1 MIGILVQIGI
11 NINIV
16 KVKIFRVNILLIV
29 MLDFKGN
36 EMEKIENIINF
47 GSIKLEILIYNI
59 NILYI
64 IILFIFLDF
73 CFIICVCKFMND
85 YYIMMFVL

>member
-1 MIGILVQIGI
+1 M

-16 KVKIFRVNILLIV
+16 KVKIFRVNILLNI

-36 EMEKIENIINF
+36 EMEKIENIINV

-73 CFIICVCKFMND
+73 CFIICV
-85 YYIMMFVL
+85 

>member
-16 KVKIFRVNILLIV
+16 KVKIFRLNILLNV

-36 EMEKIENIINF
+36 EMEIIENIINF

-85 YYIMMFVL
+85 YYIIMFVL

>member
-1 MIGILVQIGI
+1 
-11 NINIV
+11 
-16 KVKIFRVNILLIV
+16 

-36 EMEKIENIINF
+36 EMEIIENIINF

-85 YYIMMFVL
+85 YFIMMFVL